1 MPAQPAKTD
10 VNDNDGVIKVRISTA
25 AIVLLAIGLPAAAA
39 NAQTSGDEVAELRQM
54 IIEMRDDYE
63 RRISELEAR
72 LDSAEREAR
81 VAKRDADEA
90 FELAEEAAIQQT
102 ASSSSPNTFNPAI
115 GVVLDGGFADVGAGW
130 EEIPGFQ
137 PAGEIGTGETGFS
150 PGEVEINLKAN
161 IDTRYYG
168 NVTFA
173 LASEDG
179 EVEVEFEEAWVQTTA
194 LPAGFTLMGGRFF
207 SEAGYLNDFHFHA
220 DDFVDRPLPYQAFYG
235 GRYTVDG
242 IQARW
247 LAPTSLLFEIGTELN
262 WAGSFP
268 NTANAESSPGAYTF
282 FTRLGGDVGDSNSW
296 LVGLSHVSADAI
308 DRVGGHEG
316 EEEGGAFTGDSDL
329 TVADF
334 VWKWAP
340 LGNPNVNNFKL
351 QGEYFVRSEK
361 GSFAGLPYDGDQEGW
376 YVQGVWQFAPTWRV
390 GLRHDMVDAD
400 NGPGL
405 EGTELENPGRSSRRS
420 SVMLDWSP
428 SEFSRLR
435 LQYTDDQVLEESD
448 SVWYLQYIMSIGAH
462 RAHQF

>member
-1 MPAQPAKTD
+1 M
-10 VNDNDGVIKVRISTA
+10 RISTT

-39 NAQTSGDEVAELRQM
+39 NAQGSGDEVAELRQM
-54 IIEMRDDYE
+54 IIEMQSDYE
-63 RRISELEAR
+63 RRISDLEAR
-72 LDSAEREAR
+72 LDTAEREAR
-81 VAKRDADEA
+81 VAKRDAGEA
-90 FELAEEAAIQQT
+90 FELAEETAIQQ
-102 ASSSSPNTFNPAI
+102 SSGVSAPNTFNPSI
-115 GVVLDGGFADVGAGW
+115 GAVLDGGYADVDGGW
-130 EEIPGFQ
+130 DEIPGFQ
-137 PAGEIGTGETGFS
+137 PAGEIGTGESGFS

-161 IDTRYYG
+161 VDARYFG

-247 LAPTSLLFEIGTELN
+247 VAPTSLLFEVGTELN
-262 WAGSFP
+262 WGSSFP
-268 NTANAESSPGAYTF
+268 STASEDTSPDSHTLFAK
-282 FTRLGGDVGDSNSW
+282 LGGDVGASNSW
-296 LVGLSHVSADAI
+296 QLGLSHVSADAV
-308 DRVGGHEG
+308 DREGGGHHG
-316 EEEGGAFTGDSDL
+316 EEEAEEGGAFTGDSDL
-329 TVADF
+329 TVLDF

-340 LGNPNVNNFKL
+340 LGNPAVNNFKL
-351 QGEYFVRSEK
+351 QGEYFMRDEN
-361 GSFAGLPYDGDQEGW
+361 GTFAGLPYDGDQEGW
-376 YVQGVWQFAPTWRV
+376 YLQGVWQFAPMWRV

-400 NGPGL
+400 NGL
-405 EGTELENPGRSSRRS
+405 SVAGTELENPGRSSRRS

-462 RAHQF
+462 GAHQF

>member
-1 MPAQPAKTD
+1 M
-10 VNDNDGVIKVRISTA
+10 RISTA
-25 AIVLLAIGLPAAAA
+25 AIVLLAMGLPAAAA

-72 LDSAEREAR
+72 LDEAERDAR
-81 VAKRDADEA
+81 GAKREAGEA
-90 FELAEEAAIQQT
+90 FELAEEAAIQQS
-102 ASSSSPNTFNPAI
+102 AGSSAPNTFNPAI
-115 GVVLDGGFADVGAGW
+115 GAVLDGGYSDVGAGW

-150 PGEVEINLKAN
+150 PGEVEINLKSN
-161 IDTRYYG
+161 IDTRFYG

-194 LPAGFTLMGGRFF
+194 LPAGFTVVGGRFF
-207 SEAGYLNDFHFHA
+207 SETGYLNGFHFHA
-220 DDFVDRPLPYQAFYG
+220 DDFVDRPLPYQAFFG

-247 LAPTSLLFEIGTELN
+247 VAPTSLLFEVGTEMN
-262 WAGSFP
+262 WGGSFP
-268 NTANAESSPGAYTF
+268 ATGNAETSPGAYTL

-296 LVGLSHVSADAI
+296 QLGLSWLSADAV

-329 TVADF
+329 AALDF

-351 QGEYFVRSEK
+351 QGEYFMRSEK
-361 GSFAGLPYDGDQEGW
+361 GTFADLPYDGDQEGW
-376 YVQGVWQFAPTWRV
+376 YLQGVWQFAPMWRV

-405 EGTELENPGRSSRRS
+405 DGTELENPGRSSRRS

-435 LQYTDDQVLEESD
+435 LQYTDDRVLEQSD

-462 RAHQF
+462 GAHQF

>member
-1 MPAQPAKTD
+1 M
-10 VNDNDGVIKVRISTA
+10 RISPA
-25 AIVLLAIGLPAAAA
+25 AILLLTIGLPVAAA
-39 NAQTSGDEVAELRQM
+39 NAQASGDEIAELKQM
-54 IIEMRDDYE
+54 ISEMRDDYE
-63 RRISELEAR
+63 RRIGELEAR
-72 LDSAEREAR
+72 LDRAEREAG
-81 VAKRDADEA
+81 EA
-90 FELAEEAAIQQT
+90 VELAEETAIQQ
-102 ASSSSPNTFNPAI
+102 SSGSSAPNTFNPSI
-115 GVVLDGGFADVGAGW
+115 GVVLDGGFADVGGGW

-137 PAGEIGTGETGFS
+137 PAGEIGTGESGFS

-161 IDTRYYG
+161 VDTRYFG

-173 LASEDG
+173 LAEEDG
-179 EVEVEFEEAWVQTTA
+179 EIEVEFEEGWVQTTA
-194 LPAGFTLMGGRFF
+194 LPAGFTVMGGRFF

-247 LAPTSLLFEIGTELN
+247 VAPTSLLFELGTELN
-262 WAGSFP
+262 WGGSFP
-268 NTANAESSPGAYTF
+268 ATGNAETSPGAWTL
-282 FTRLGGDVGDSNSW
+282 FTRIGGDVGDSNSW
-296 LVGLSHVSADAI
+296 QLGLSHVSADAT
-308 DRVGGHEG
+308 DRAGGHEG
-316 EEEGGAFTGDSDL
+316 EEEGGLFNGDSEL
-329 TVADF
+329 TVLDF

-351 QGEYFVRSEK
+351 QGEYFMRSED
-361 GSFAGLPYDGDQEGW
+361 GTFADLPYDGDQEGW
-376 YVQGVWQFAPTWRV
+376 YLQGVWQFAPTWRA

-405 EGTELENPGRSSRRS
+405 AGTELEDPGRSSRRS

-435 LQYTDDQVLEESD
+435 LQYTDDRVLEEAD

-462 RAHQF
+462 GAHQF

>member
-1 MPAQPAKTD
+1 MRFS
-10 VNDNDGVIKVRISTA
+10 NA
-25 AIVLLAIGLPAAAA
+25 ALVLLAIGLPPMAA

-63 RRISELEAR
+63 RRIGELEAR
-72 LDSAEREAR
+72 LDIAERDAR
-81 VAKRDADEA
+81 GAKRDAGEA
-90 FELAEEAAIQQT
+90 FELAEETAIQQSSG
-102 ASSSSPNTFNPAI
+102 ASAPNTFNPSVGA
-115 GVVLDGGFADVGAGW
+115 VLDGGFADVGGGW

-150 PGEVEINLKAN
+150 PGEVEINLKASV
-161 IDTRYYG
+161 DARYFG

-173 LASEDG
+173 LADEDG
-179 EVEVEFEEAWVQTTA
+179 EVEVELEEAWVQATA
-194 LPAGFTLMGGRFF
+194 LPAGFTATGGRFF

-242 IQARW
+242 IRARW
-247 LAPTSLLFEIGTELN
+247 VAPTSLLFEVGTELN
-262 WAGSFP
+262 WGGSFP
-268 NTANAESSPGAYTF
+268 ATGNAETSPGAWTL
-282 FTRLGGDVGDSNSW
+282 FTKLGGDVGASNSW
-296 LVGLSHVSADAI
+296 QLGLSHVSADAM
-308 DRVGGHEG
+308 DRAGGHEG
-316 EEEGGAFTGDSDL
+316 EEEGGLFTGDSDL
-329 TVADF
+329 TIVDF

-340 LGNPNVNNFKL
+340 LGNPSVNSFKV
-351 QGEYFVRSEK
+351 QGEYFRRSEN
-361 GSFAGLPYDGDQEGW
+361 GTFADLAYDGDQAGW
-376 YVQGVWQFAPTWRV
+376 YLQGVWQFAPLWRV

-405 EGTELENPGRSSRRS
+405 AGTELEDPGRSSRRS

-435 LQYTDDQVLEESD
+435 LQYTDDQVLEQSD

-462 RAHQF
+462 GAHQF

>member
-1 MPAQPAKTD
+1 M
-10 VNDNDGVIKVRISTA
+10 RISTA
-25 AIVLLAIGLPAAAA
+25 VIVLLAMGLPAAA
-39 NAQTSGDEVAELRQM
+39 NAQSSGDEVAELRQM

-63 RRISELEAR
+63 RRIGELEAR

-81 VAKRDADEA
+81 VAKRDAGEA
-90 FELAEEAAIQQT
+90 FELAEEAAIGQT
-102 ASSSSPNTFNPAI
+102 ASSSSPNTFNPSI
-115 GVVLDGGFADVGAGW
+115 GAVLDGGYADVGAGW

-150 PGEVEINLKAN
+150 PGELEINLNAN
-161 IDTRYYG
+161 IDTRFFG
-168 NVTFA
+168 NATFA

-194 LPAGFTLMGGRFF
+194 LPAGLSLTGGRFF

-247 LAPTSLLFEIGTELN
+247 LAPTPLLFEIGTELN
-262 WAGSFP
+262 WGSGFP
-268 NTANAESSPGAYTF
+268 ATANGESSPGAYTL

-296 LVGLSHVSADAI
+296 LVGLSHVSVDAI
-308 DRVGGHEG
+308 DRAGGHEG
-316 EEEGGAFTGDSDL
+316 EEEGGAFSGDSDL
-329 TVADF
+329 TIVDF

-340 LGNPNVNNFKL
+340 LGNPGVNNFEL
-351 QGEYFVRSEK
+351 QGEYFTRSEK
-361 GSFAGLPYDGDQEGW
+361 GTFADLPYDGDQEGW
-376 YVQGVWQFAPTWRV
+376 YLQGVWQFAPMWRV

-405 EGTELENPGRSSRRS
+405 DGTELEDPGRSSRRS

-435 LQYTDDQVLEESD
+435 LQYTDDRVLEESD

-462 RAHQF
+462 GAHKF

>member
-1 MPAQPAKTD
+1 M
-10 VNDNDGVIKVRISTA
+10 RISTA
-25 AIVLLAIGLPAAAA
+25 AIVLLALGLPAAAA

-72 LDSAEREAR
+72 LDEAERDAR
-81 VAKRDADEA
+81 GAKREAGEA
-90 FELAEEAAIQQT
+90 FELAEEAAIQQS
-102 ASSSSPNTFNPAI
+102 AGSSAPNTFNPAI
-115 GVVLDGGFADVGAGW
+115 GAVLDGGYSDVGAGW

-150 PGEVEINLKAN
+150 PGEVEINLKSN
-161 IDTRYYG
+161 IDTRFYG

-194 LPAGFTLMGGRFF
+194 LPAGFTVVGGRFF
-207 SEAGYLNDFHFHA
+207 SETGYLNGFHFHA
-220 DDFVDRPLPYQAFYG
+220 DDFVDRPLPYQAFFG

-247 LAPTSLLFEIGTELN
+247 VAPTSLLFEVGTEMN
-262 WAGSFP
+262 WGGSFP
-268 NTANAESSPGAYTF
+268 ATGNAETSPGAYTL

-296 LVGLSHVSADAI
+296 QLGLSWLSADAV

-329 TVADF
+329 AALDF

-351 QGEYFVRSEK
+351 QGEYFMRSEK
-361 GSFAGLPYDGDQEGW
+361 GTFADLPYDGDQEGW
-376 YVQGVWQFAPTWRV
+376 YLQGVWQFAPMWRV

-405 EGTELENPGRSSRRS
+405 EGTELEDPGRSSKRS

-462 RAHQF
+462 GAHQF

>member
-1 MPAQPAKTD
+1 M
-10 VNDNDGVIKVRISTA
+10 
-25 AIVLLAIGLPAAAA
+25 LLTIGLPAAAA
-39 NAQTSGDEVAELRQM
+39 NAQASGDEVAELRQM

-72 LDSAEREAR
+72 LDSAERETSR
-81 VAKRDADEA
+81 AKRDAGEA
-90 FELAEEAAIQQT
+90 YELAEETAIQQT
-102 ASSSSPNTFNPAI
+102 SSSSSPNTFNPAI

-150 PGEVEINLKAN
+150 PGEVEINLKASV
-161 IDTRYYG
+161 DTRFFG
-168 NVTFA
+168 NATFA
-173 LASEDG
+173 IVEEEG
-179 EVEVEFEEAWVQTTA
+179 EVELEFEEAWVQTTA
-194 LPAGFTLMGGRFF
+194 LPAGFSAMGGRFF

-262 WAGSFP
+262 WGGGFP
-268 NTANAESSPGAYTF
+268 ATGNAETSPGAYSLF
-282 FTRLGGDVGDSNSW
+282 AKLGGDVGASNSW
-296 LVGLSHVSADAI
+296 QVGLSHVSADAV
-308 DRVGGHEG
+308 DRAGGHAG
-316 EEEGGAFTGDSDL
+316 EEEGGLFSGDSDL
-329 TVADF
+329 TIVDF

-340 LGNPNVNNFKL
+340 LGNPTVNSFKL
-351 QGEYFVRSEK
+351 QGEYFMRSED
-361 GSFAGLPYDGDQEGW
+361 GRFADLPYDGDQEGW
-376 YVQGVWQFAPTWRV
+376 YLQGVWQFAPMWRV

-405 EGTELENPGRSSRRS
+405 DGSELEDPGRSSRRS

-462 RAHQF
+462 GAHQF

>member
-1 MPAQPAKTD
+1 M
-10 VNDNDGVIKVRISTA
+10 
-25 AIVLLAIGLPAAAA
+25 VLVIGLPAAAA
-39 NAQTSGDEVAELRQM
+39 NAQASGDEVAELRQM

-72 LDSAEREAR
+72 LDVAERETQ
-81 VAKRDADEA
+81 VAKRDAGEA
-90 FELAEEAAIQQT
+90 FELAEEASVQQVSAT
-102 ASSSSPNTFNPAI
+102 SAPNTFNPSVGA
-115 GVVLDGGFADVGAGW
+115 VLDGGFADVGGGW

-137 PAGEIGTGETGFS
+137 PAGEIGTGESGFS

-161 IDTRYYG
+161 VDARYFG

-194 LPAGFTLMGGRFF
+194 LPAGFTVMGGRFF

-247 LAPTSLLFEIGTELN
+247 VAPTSLLFEVGTELN
-262 WAGSFP
+262 WGSSFP
-268 NTANAESSPGAYTF
+268 STASAESSPDAYTLF
-282 FTRLGGDVGDSNSW
+282 AKLGGDIGDSNSW
-296 LVGLSHVSADAI
+296 QLGLSHVSADAV
-308 DRVGGHEG
+308 DREGGGHHG
-316 EEEGGAFTGDSDL
+316 EEEAEEGGAFTGDSDL
-329 TVADF
+329 TVLDF

-340 LGNPNVNNFKL
+340 LGNPAVNNFKL
-351 QGEYFVRSEK
+351 QGEYFTRSED
-361 GSFAGLPYDGDQEGW
+361 GTFAGLPYDGDQDGW
-376 YVQGVWQFAPTWRV
+376 YLQGVWQFAPMWRV
-390 GLRHDMVDAD
+390 GLRHDRVDTD
-400 NGPGL
+400 NGL
-405 EGTELENPGRSSRRS
+405 SMIGTELEDPGRSSNRS

-462 RAHQF
+462 GAHQF

>member
-1 MPAQPAKTD
+1 
-10 VNDNDGVIKVRISTA
+10 VRITTA
-25 AIVLLAIGLPAAAA
+25 AILLLTIGLPATVA
-39 NAQTSGDEVAELRQM
+39 NAQASGDEIAELKQM

-63 RRISELEAR
+63 HRISELEAR

-81 VAKRDADEA
+81 VARRDAGEA
-90 FELAEEAAIQQT
+90 FELAEETALQQT
-102 ASSSSPNTFNPAI
+102 SGSSSPNTFNPAI
-115 GVVLDGGFADVGAGW
+115 GAVLDGGFADVGAGW

-161 IDTRYYG
+161 VDTRYYG

-194 LPAGFTLMGGRFF
+194 LPAGLTLMGGRFF

-247 LAPTSLLFEIGTELN
+247 VAPTSLLLELGTEMN
-262 WAGSFP
+262 WGGSFP
-268 NTANAESSPGAYTF
+268 ATGNAETSPGAWTL
-282 FTRLGGDVGDSNSW
+282 FTRIGGDIGASNSW
-296 LVGLSHVSADAI
+296 QLGLSHVSADAV
-308 DRVGGHEG
+308 DRAGGHEG
-316 EEEGGAFTGDSDL
+316 EEEGGLFNGDSDL
-329 TVADF
+329 SVLDF

-340 LGNPNVNNFKL
+340 LGNPNVSNFKL
-351 QGEYFVRSEK
+351 QGEYFMRSED
-361 GSFAGLPYDGDQEGW
+361 GTFADLAYDGDQEGW
-376 YVQGVWQFAPTWRV
+376 YLQGVWQFAPTWRV

-405 EGTELENPGRSSRRS
+405 EGTELEDPGRSSRRS

-462 RAHQF
+462 GAHQF

>member
-1 MPAQPAKTD
+1 MRFS
-10 VNDNDGVIKVRISTA
+10 NA
-25 AIVLLAIGLPAAAA
+25 ALVLLAIGLPPMAA

-63 RRISELEAR
+63 RRIGELEAR
-72 LDSAEREAR
+72 LDIAERDAR
-81 VAKRDADEA
+81 GAKRDAGEA
-90 FELAEEAAIQQT
+90 FELAEETAIQQSSG
-102 ASSSSPNTFNPAI
+102 ASAPNTFNPSVGA
-115 GVVLDGGFADVGAGW
+115 VLDGGFADVGGGW

-150 PGEVEINLKAN
+150 PGEVEINLKASV
-161 IDTRYYG
+161 DARYFG

-173 LASEDG
+173 LADEDG

-194 LPAGFTLMGGRFF
+194 LPAGFTATGGRFF

-242 IQARW
+242 IRARW
-247 LAPTSLLFEIGTELN
+247 VAPTSLLFEVGTELN
-262 WAGSFP
+262 WGGSFP
-268 NTANAESSPGAYTF
+268 ATGNAETSPGAWTL
-282 FTRLGGDVGDSNSW
+282 FTKLGGDVGASNSW
-296 LVGLSHVSADAI
+296 QLGLSHVSADAM
-308 DRVGGHEG
+308 DRAGGHEG
-316 EEEGGAFTGDSDL
+316 EEEGGLFTGDSDL
-329 TVADF
+329 TIVDF

-340 LGNPNVNNFKL
+340 LGNPSVNSFKV
-351 QGEYFVRSEK
+351 QGEYFRRSEN
-361 GSFAGLPYDGDQEGW
+361 GTFADLAYDGDQAGW
-376 YVQGVWQFAPTWRV
+376 YLQGVWQFAPLWRV

-405 EGTELENPGRSSRRS
+405 AGTELEDPGRSSRRS

-435 LQYTDDQVLEESD
+435 LQYTDDQVLQESD

-462 RAHQF
+462 GAHQF